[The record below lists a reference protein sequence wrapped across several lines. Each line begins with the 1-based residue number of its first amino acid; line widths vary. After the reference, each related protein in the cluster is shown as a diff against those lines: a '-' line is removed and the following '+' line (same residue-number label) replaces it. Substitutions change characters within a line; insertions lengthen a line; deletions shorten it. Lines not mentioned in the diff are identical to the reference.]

1 MKKEYYKK
9 EKTIYILY
17 FLFFKFS
24 LHHLI
29 NIVNFKT
36 FIITIIH
43 LLNPLLELMQFFLF
57 FFRMN
62 EIILETHMWVIIFCN
77 QAHNIQKKKKNVVP
91 VINHLK
97 TGWLQSIEY

>member
-1 MKKEYYKK
+1 
-9 EKTIYILY
+9 
-17 FLFFKFS
+17 
-24 LHHLI
+24 
-29 NIVNFKT
+29 
-36 FIITIIH
+36 
-43 LLNPLLELMQFFLF
+43 
-57 FFRMN
+57 MN